1 MKNILIIFGSCLVL
15 FLTINI
21 CLKPSNANAQSFI
34 GAWERNHISKDG
46 VKLKSVVIFSKSH
59 QVLTTYETLTGEFI
73 YSNGGTWKFNNN
85 IMTEKVEFDTNDSTR
100 VGSIISFDVKIS
112 DSTMS
117 VVGSNMKFKRIDNGR
132 PGKLNGAWLMSARF
146 KEGTKQLRDTTNPRK
161 TMKILSGT
169 RFQWIAY
176 NTESKKFMATGGGS
190 YSTLNGEYVENIEFF
205 SRDNSRIGVSLKFN
219 FQLLDNKWEHK
230 GFSSNGNPI
239 HEIWSKR
246 SD

>member
-21 CLKPSNANAQSFI
+21 CLKPTNANAQSFI

-190 YSTLNGEYVENIEFF
+190 YSTLNEEYVENIEFF

-230 GFSSNGNPI
+230 GFSSKGNPI